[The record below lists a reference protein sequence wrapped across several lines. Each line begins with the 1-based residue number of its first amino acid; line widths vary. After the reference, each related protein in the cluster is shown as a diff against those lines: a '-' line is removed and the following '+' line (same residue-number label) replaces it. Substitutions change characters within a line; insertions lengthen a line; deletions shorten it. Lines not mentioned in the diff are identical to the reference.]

1 MKLIELRK
9 KNNKTQKEIAEYLS
23 ITQSGYSNYEC
34 GKTEPDIN
42 ILKKLSKFYN
52 VSVDYLIENELENDI
67 GFLTK
72 EQVKAVKLLKA
83 LNRDNLMVTTGR
95 MLEILEKQEKEE

>member
-9 KNNKTQKEIAEYLS
+9 KNDKTQKEIAAFLHIAQNTY
-23 ITQSGYSNYEC
+23 QGYEAERC
-34 GKTEPDIN
+34 EPNIK
-42 ILKKLSKFYN
+42 ILKMLSRYYN

-67 GFLTK
+67 GFLSK